1 VLLLNFSSTIF
12 LFFFL
17 PITII
22 GYYLIRSEL
31 KNMFLLAASLLFY
44 AWGEPKLVLLLVASI
59 LVNYLLALRIE
70 PRRERSSGKAYVIA
84 MLLWNFGVLF
94 YYKYLAFTLVNINAA
109 FGTSISVP
117 DIALPLGISFFTF
130 RAVSYC
136 LDVYWGTSAA
146 QINPINTALYI
157 SFFPQ
162 VAMGPITRYSEFETQ
177 FKDRTVSIDSLSDG
191 IKRIVVG
198 LAKKV
203 ILADQLGI
211 MVDAVF
217 NTPDAE
223 RTMLAAW
230 LGILGYLLQ
239 LYFDFSGYSDMA
251 IGIGAMFGFQTPENF
266 QYPYLSKSI
275 VEYWARW
282 HITLGT
288 WLKVYL
294 YTPVFRALHG
304 KNILGRKI
312 SSQYA
317 DYAALAAVWLFA
329 GIWHGAAW
337 HYVAYGL
344 YYCFFIILER
354 IWENYQKQKRKRLK
368 LKKQPQTKAQAALA
382 HLYFFVVLI
391 FGQLMFRVP
400 GGGAFL
406 PYVKTMFGLMGNAVY
421 TVADIYTLSTN
432 WIVMLVAVVFCIPW
446 SVYISRL
453 IECSEY
459 FRWINCLMPIYY
471 AVLFVLAISFMI
483 GGTYQAFIYFNF

>member
-1 VLLLNFSSTIF
+1 MSFSSIIF

-17 PITII
+17 PFAVI

-31 KNMFLLAASLLFY
+31 KNVFLLATSLLFY
-44 AWGEPKLVLLLVASI
+44 AWGEPKLVFLLLASI

-70 PRRERSSGKAYVIA
+70 PRRERSSGKAYVIV

-94 YYKYLAFTLVNINAA
+94 YYKYLAFAVVNINAA
-109 FGTSISVP
+109 FGTSISIP

-177 FKDRTVSIDSLSDG
+177 FKGRKVSIDSLSDG
-191 IKRIVVG
+191 VKRIVVG

-211 MVDAVF
+211 MVDSIF
-217 NTPDAE
+217 STPDAE
-223 RTMLAAW
+223 RTVLAAW
-230 LGILGYLLQ
+230 LGILGYMFQ

-266 QYPYLSKSI
+266 QYPYWSKSI
-275 VEYWARW
+275 VEYWSRW

-294 YTPVFRALHG
+294 YTPVFRSIYG
-304 KNILGRKI
+304 KSILGKTV
-312 SSQYA
+312 SAQYA
-317 DYAALAAVWLFA
+317 DYAALIVVWLFA

-354 IWENYQKQKRKRLK
+354 IWDDYQKRKRKRLK
-368 LKKQPQTKAQAALA
+368 LKKQPQTKGQAALA
-382 HLYFFVVLI
+382 HLYFFGVII
-391 FGQLMFRVP
+391 FGQLLFRVP
-400 GGGAFL
+400 GAGAFL
-406 PYVKTMFGLMGNAVY
+406 PYVKTMFGFMGKGMTDALSVFLLKESLILLVISLIGATPILRLMSKWIRSKQPVGE
-421 TVADIYTLSTN
+421 ILLSG
-432 WIVMLVAVVFCIPW
+432 IVAVALLF
-446 SVYISRL
+446 IS
-453 IECSEY
+453 C
-459 FRWINCLMPIYY
+459 
-471 AVLFVLAISFMI
+471 
-483 GGTYQAFIYFNF
+483 AFISTGSYNPFLYFNF